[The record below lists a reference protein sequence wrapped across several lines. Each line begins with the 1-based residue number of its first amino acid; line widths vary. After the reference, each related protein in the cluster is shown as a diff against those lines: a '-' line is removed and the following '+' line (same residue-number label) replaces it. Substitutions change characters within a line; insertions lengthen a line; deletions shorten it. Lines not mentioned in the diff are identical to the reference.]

1 MGNLFGYS
9 VETGNDGG
17 IDISH
22 LLFTDDALIFCGADP
37 SHLHI
42 LHRLILCFKVISSL
56 NISLAK
62 SKLVTNVEGLARILG
77 YRVSSLPMK
86 YLGLP

>member
-1 MGNLFGYS
+1 LFGYS

-22 LLFTDDALIFCGADP
+22 LLFANDTLIFCGADP

-42 LHRLILCFKVISSL
+42 LRCLILRFKVVSSL
-56 NISLAK
+56 NIRLAK
-62 SKLVTNVEGLARILG
+62 SKLATNVEGLARILG
-77 YRVSSLPMK
+77 CRVSSSLPMK